1 MRPDI
6 IQLGS
11 YKHLVPNG
19 TKPRLTASY
28 KSSCIV
34 SLYDVEKANLK
45 TLYTRGSIHRMITL
59 IDPVSNEGRP
69 KGSRHLALGRRGE
82 ELAAAYLQQRGF
94 RIVAA
99 NFSLPVGR
107 NRLGVLINVEIDLV
121 AYEAETLCFVEVKT
135 RSSDWFAGPE
145 VNVDRRKQRQIAR
158 AARAYR
164 RMFGLTNAPFRYD
177 VVTVV
182 LPSADE
188 RSADFEIQLIRNYW
202 TDAALRKRYR
212 PDPYWD

>member
-1 MRPDI
+1 METPAD
-6 IQLGS
+6 
-11 YKHLVPNG
+11 KVPSHI
-19 TKPRLTASY
+19 PSA
-28 KSSCIV
+28 
-34 SLYDVEKANLK
+34 
-45 TLYTRGSIHRMITL
+45 
-59 IDPVSNEGRP
+59 
-69 KGSRHLALGRRGE
+69 HLALGRRGE

-135 RSSDWFAGPE
+135 RSSDWFAAPE

-164 RMFGLTNAPFRYD
+164 HMFGLTNEPFRYD
-177 VVTVV
+177 VVTVL
-182 LPSADE
+182 LPTAD
-188 RSADFEIQLIRNYW
+188 W
-202 TDAALRKRYR
+202 TDASLRKQVWSAA
-212 PDPYWD
+212 YWD

>member
-1 MRPDI
+1 MI
-6 IQLGS
+6 
-11 YKHLVPNG
+11 N
-19 TKPRLTASY
+19 LTDSA
-28 KSSCIV
+28 
-34 SLYDVEKANLK
+34 
-45 TLYTRGSIHRMITL
+45 
-59 IDPVSNEGRP
+59 SNESP
-69 KGSRHLALGRRGE
+69 ATGSRHLALGRRGE
-82 ELAAAYLQQRGF
+82 ELAAAYLQQSGY

-107 NRLGVLINVEIDLV
+107 NRRGVLINVEIDLV

-135 RSSDWFAGPE
+135 RTSDWFAAPE

-164 RMFGLTNAPFRYD
+164 RMFGLTNQPFRYD
-177 VVTVV
+177 VVTVL
-182 LPSADE
+182 LPSADD

-212 PDPYWD
+212 PDAYWD

>member
-1 MRPDI
+1 MI
-6 IQLGS
+6 
-11 YKHLVPNG
+11 N
-19 TKPRLTASY
+19 LT
-28 KSSCIV
+28 
-34 SLYDVEKANLK
+34 D
-45 TLYTRGSIHRMITL
+45 H
-59 IDPVSNEGRP
+59 NEEP
-69 KGSRHLALGRRGE
+69 SKGSAHLALGRRGE

-121 AYEAETLCFVEVKT
+121 AYQAETLCFIEVKT
-135 RSSDWFAGPE
+135 RSSDWFATPE

-164 RMFGLTNAPFRYD
+164 RMFGLTHEPFRYD
-177 VVTVV
+177 VVTVL
-182 LPSADE
+182 LPAADE

-202 TDAALRKRYR
+202 TDASLRKQVWSAA
-212 PDPYWD
+212 YWD